1 MSTTPPGPPGMDGVT
16 PHLIVRGAARAID
29 FYRKAF
35 GAIEKSRH
43 EMPDGSIM
51 HAAIKIGEGTV
62 FLADENKDWG
72 SVSPQ
77 SLNGSPVSLML
88 YVPDVDAVVKR
99 AVEAGAEVKM
109 PVSDQFWGD
118 RYGMLTD
125 PFGHVWE
132 VATHKEDVSPEELR
146 RRSQE
151 AMTAMK

>member
-1 MSTTPPGPPGMDGVT
+1 MDGVT
-16 PHLIVRGAARAID
+16 PHLVVRGAARAIE

-35 GAIEKSRH
+35 GAVEKSRH

-99 AVEAGAEVKM
+99 AVEAGAEIKM
-109 PVSDQFWGD
+109 PVGDQFWGD

-132 VATHKEDVSPEELR
+132 VATHKEDVAPEELR
-146 RRSQE
+146 RRGQE
-151 AMTAMK
+151 AMSAMK